1 MRKLYLLPVLLLVLL
16 TACKQQEKTIS
27 IIPVPV
33 SLEPGQGSCLLKAD
47 AVILCQ
53 DTLLTNECTYFAD
66 RLKLEYGLDLPVFGS
81 VKDGAGV
88 VIDVAVSSSLKQA
101 EGYSLEVT
109 PARIV
114 LRGADASG
122 VFYGMQTL
130 FQLLPASG
138 NLLSIPAVL
147 ITDYPRF
154 GWRGLHLDV
163 CRHFYGT
170 EFIKRYLDLMAR
182 HKLNTFHWHLTE
194 DQGWRIEIKKYP
206 KLTEIGAWRADREDQ
221 PWNEREPLR
230 PGEKPTYGGFYT
242 QEQIRDIVAYA
253 QKLHITIVPEIEMP
267 AHAVAALAAYPE
279 LSCTGKKMDVIP
291 GGYWP
296 ITHIYCA
303 GNEKTFE
310 FLENVLLE
318 VMDLFPSTY
327 IHIGGDEAA
336 KEEWEKCPKCNKRMK
351 TEKLASVQELQSY
364 FIKRMEKFLVAH
376 NRRLIGWDEILEGGL
391 APEATVMSWR
401 GISGGIAAA
410 QQDHEVVM
418 TPSTHMYFD
427 YYQGLGGE
435 PLAIGGYLPLDSV
448 YSFEPLPVQLD
459 SSKHKYIRGVQANVW
474 TEYIATE
481 NHVEYMAY
489 PRACAM
495 AEIGWSPMEKKD
507 YAGFMLR
514 MKDHY
519 DRMDK
524 WGIHYRQPDID
535 GLPGDTL
542 KVTAGYQAVLTNPR
556 NGGEIRYTLDGSM
569 PTIDSKLYRK
579 PLTIR
584 ENTTLKAALFF
595 EGAMEGKEDHR
606 VFLVNPE

>member
-1 MRKLYLLPVLLLVLL
+1 MRKHVLLPVLILVVLA
-16 TACKQQEKTIS
+16 ACKQQEKPIS

-47 AVILCQ
+47 AVILCP
-53 DTLLTNECTYFAD
+53 DTLLANECHYFTD
-66 RLKLEYGLDLPVFGS
+66 RLKTEYGIDIMQVNIE
-81 VKDGAGV
+81 KEGAGV

-109 PARIV
+109 PARII
-114 LRGADASG
+114 LRGADAAG

-130 FQLLPASG
+130 FQLLPAKG
-138 NLLSIPAVL
+138 DVLSIPAVL

-154 GWRGLHLDV
+154 SWRGLHLDV
-163 CRHFYGT
+163 CRHFYGP

-206 KLTEIGAWRADREDQ
+206 RLTEIGAWRADREDQ

-230 PGEKPTYGGFYT
+230 EGEKPTYGGFYT

-279 LSCTGKKMDVIP
+279 LSCTGKKMEVIP

-303 GNEKTFE
+303 GNEKTYE

-351 TEKLASVQELQSY
+351 TEKLANVQELQSY
-364 FIKRMEKFLVAH
+364 FIRRMEKFLVAH
-376 NRRLIGWDEILEGGL
+376 DRRLIGWDEILEGGL

-401 GISGGIAAA
+401 GIAGGIDAAR
-410 QQDHEVVM
+410 QDHEVVM

-427 YYQGLGGE
+427 YYQSSGGE
-435 PLAIGGYLPLDSV
+435 PPAIGGYLPLDSV
-448 YSFEPLPVQLD
+448 YNYEPLPAQLD
-459 SSKHKYIRGVQANVW
+459 PSKHKYIKGVQANVW

-489 PRACAM
+489 PRACAL
-495 AEIGWSPMEKKD
+495 AETGWSPMEKKN
-507 YAGFMLR
+507 YADFLLR
-514 MKDHY
+514 MRDHY

-524 WGIHYRQPDID
+524 WGILYRQPDID

-542 KVTAGYQAVLTNPR
+542 KVSAGYHAVLINPR
-556 NGGEIRYTLDGSM
+556 NDREIRYTLDGST
-569 PTIDSKLYRK
+569 PGIDSKLYRK

-584 ENTTLKAALFF
+584 ENTTLRAALFF
-595 EGAMEGKEDHR
+595 NGAVEGKEDYR
-606 VFLVNPE
+606 IFLVDPE